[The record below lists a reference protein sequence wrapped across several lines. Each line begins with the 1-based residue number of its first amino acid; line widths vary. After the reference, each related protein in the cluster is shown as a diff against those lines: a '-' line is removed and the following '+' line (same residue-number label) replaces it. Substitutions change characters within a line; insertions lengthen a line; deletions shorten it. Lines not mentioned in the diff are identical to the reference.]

1 MSHLLQLEGF
11 TMSINYIDGATISF
25 LQSYSKDD
33 PNVIPFNV
41 EIENIYHAYRR
52 CYSKDPFADVPVEK
66 QDRDKLKAKFIEY
79 FEATVSGDQFFGEA
93 SLYFKD
99 ERFAKGQGEDYLNRL
114 LQFYGE
120 DAYYN
125 FLYQCN
131 FIKAHLN
138 HESPFEH
145 ASLTVSIDG
154 VSRSFTH
161 QWVRS
166 RIASHSQASQRYIGE
181 KSGTLDIILP
191 YKIADNPEAK
201 AIVNAYFEQMPDI
214 ISKLADLGI
223 KNEDIRCIFPNAM
236 ATGIVSTMNFRE
248 WKHLFEL
255 RISSHAQAEIR
266 NVSYQIWSFLN
277 ESIPLIW
284 ANAWDRKVKE

>member
-1 MSHLLQLEGF
+1 
-11 TMSINYIDGATISF
+11 MSINYIDGATISF

-52 CYSKDPFADVPVEK
+52 CYSKDPFADVPAEK
-66 QDRDKLKAKFIEY
+66 QSRDNLKAKFIEY

-99 ERFAKGQGEDYLNRL
+99 ERFAKGQGEEYLNRL

-181 KSGTLDIILP
+181 KSGTLDVILP
-191 YKIADNPEAK
+191 YKIAENPEAK

-266 NVSYQIWSFLN
+266 NVSYHIWSFLN
-277 ESIPLIW
+277 ESIPLVW
-284 ANAWDRKVKE
+284 TNAWDRKIKE

>member
-1 MSHLLQLEGF
+1 
-11 TMSINYIDGATISF
+11 MSINYIDGATISF

-52 CYSKDPFADVPVEK
+52 CYSKDPFADVPAEK
-66 QDRDKLKAKFIEY
+66 QSRDNLKAKFIEY

-99 ERFAKGQGEDYLNRL
+99 ERFTKGQGEEYLNRL

-181 KSGTLDIILP
+181 KSGTLDVILP
-191 YKIADNPEAK
+191 YKIAENPEAK

-266 NVSYQIWSFLN
+266 TVSYHIWSFLN
-277 ESIPLIW
+277 ESIPLVW
-284 ANAWDRKVKE
+284 TNAWDRRVKE

>member
-1 MSHLLQLEGF
+1 
-11 TMSINYIDGATISF
+11 MSINYIDGATISF

-52 CYSKDPFADVPVEK
+52 CYSKDPFADVAAEK
-66 QDRDKLKAKFIEY
+66 QARDNLKAKFIEY

-99 ERFAKGQGEDYLNRL
+99 ERFTKGQGEEYLNRL

-181 KSGTLDIILP
+181 KSGTLDVILP
-191 YKIADNPEAK
+191 YKIAENPEAK

-266 NVSYQIWSFLN
+266 NVSYHIWSFLN
-277 ESIPLIW
+277 ESIPLVW
-284 ANAWDRKVKE
+284 TNAWDRRIKE

>member
-1 MSHLLQLEGF
+1 
-11 TMSINYIDGATISF
+11 MSINYIDGSTITF

-33 PNVIPFNV
+33 PNVIPFSN
-41 EIENIYHAYRR
+41 EIANIYHAYRR
-52 CYSKDPFADVPVEK
+52 CYSKDPFADVPAEK
-66 QDRDKLKAKFIEY
+66 QSRENLKAKFIEY
-79 FEATVSGDQFFGEA
+79 FEATTSSDQFFGGTFIGFRGKE
-93 SLYFKD
+93 FN
-99 ERFAKGQGEDYLNRL
+99 KGQGEDYLNCL
-114 LQFYGE
+114 LDFYGE

-131 FIKAHLN
+131 FIRSHLN

-145 ASLTVSIDG
+145 ANLTVSIDG

-191 YKIADNPEAK
+191 YKIADNLEAK
-201 AIVNAYFEQMPDI
+201 AIVNEYFEQMTDI

-248 WKHLFEL
+248 WRHLFEL

-266 NVSYQIWSFLN
+266 NVSYQIWAFLN
-277 ESIPLIW
+277 ETIPLVW
-284 ANAWDRKVKE
+284 TTAWDRKIKE

>member
-1 MSHLLQLEGF
+1 
-11 TMSINYIDGATISF
+11 MSINYIDGATISF

-52 CYSKDPFADVPVEK
+52 CYSKDPFADVPAEK
-66 QDRDKLKAKFIEY
+66 QARDNLKAKFIEY

-99 ERFAKGQGEDYLNRL
+99 ERFTKGQGEEYLNRL

-181 KSGTLDIILP
+181 KSGTLDVILP
-191 YKIADNPEAK
+191 YKIAENPEAK
-201 AIVNAYFEQMPDI
+201 AIVNAY
-214 ISKLADLGI
+214 
-223 KNEDIRCIFPNAM
+223 
-236 ATGIVSTMNFRE
+236 
-248 WKHLFEL
+248 
-255 RISSHAQAEIR
+255 
-266 NVSYQIWSFLN
+266 
-277 ESIPLIW
+277 
-284 ANAWDRKVKE
+284 

>member
-1 MSHLLQLEGF
+1 
-11 TMSINYIDGATISF
+11 MSINYIDGATISF

-52 CYSKDPFADVPVEK
+52 CYSKDPFADVPAEK
-66 QDRDKLKAKFIEY
+66 QSRDNLKAKFIEY

-99 ERFAKGQGEDYLNRL
+99 ERFTKGQGEEYLNRL

-181 KSGTLDIILP
+181 KSGTLDVILP
-191 YKIADNPEAK
+191 YKIAENPEAK

-266 NVSYQIWSFLN
+266 NVSYHIWSFLN
-277 ESIPLIW
+277 ESIPLVWI
-284 ANAWDRKVKE
+284 NAWDRRIKEENNLT

>member
-1 MSHLLQLEGF
+1 
-11 TMSINYIDGATISF
+11 MSINYIDGATISI

-33 PNVIPFNV
+33 PSVIPFSI

-66 QDRDKLKAKFIEY
+66 QSRDNLKAKFIEY
-79 FEATVSGDQFFGEA
+79 FEATVAANQFFGEA

-99 ERFAKGQGEDYLNRL
+99 ERFTKGQGEEYLNRL
-114 LQFYGE
+114 LEFYGE
-120 DAYYN
+120 DNYYA

-236 ATGIVSTMNFRE
+236 ATGIISTMNFRE

-255 RISSHAQAEIR
+255 RISSHAQTEIR

-277 ESIPLIW
+277 ESIPLVW
-284 ANAWDRKVKE
+284 TDAWDRKIKA

>member
-1 MSHLLQLEGF
+1 
-11 TMSINYIDGATISF
+11 MSINYIDGATISI

-33 PNVIPFNV
+33 PSVIPFSI

-66 QDRDKLKAKFIEY
+66 QSRDNLKAKFIEY
-79 FEATVSGDQFFGEA
+79 FEATVAADQFFGEK

-99 ERFAKGQGEDYLNRL
+99 ERFTKGQGEEYLNRL
-114 LQFYGE
+114 LEFYGE
-120 DAYYN
+120 DNYYA

-236 ATGIVSTMNFRE
+236 ATGIISTMNFRE

-255 RISSHAQAEIR
+255 RISSHAQSEIR
-266 NVSYQIWSFLN
+266 NVSYEIWSFLN
-277 ESIPLIW
+277 DSIPLVW
-284 ANAWDRKVKE
+284 TDAWDRKIKA